1 MDVRDLDVGAGG
13 WVIAKLGQIVPRL
26 TDLALEAT
34 GRALQTSDAS
44 PRPGMRD
51 NLHSPA
57 RDLEERSAMPGPR
70 ARRTSLLLEAEKH
83 PVGALAAGA
92 LLGATL
98 AALVAARR

>member
-1 MDVRDLDVGAGG
+1 
-13 WVIAKLGQIVPRL
+13 
-26 TDLALEAT
+26 
-34 GRALQTSDAS
+34 
-44 PRPGMRD
+44 
-51 NLHSPA
+51 
-57 RDLEERSAMPGPR
+57 MPGPG